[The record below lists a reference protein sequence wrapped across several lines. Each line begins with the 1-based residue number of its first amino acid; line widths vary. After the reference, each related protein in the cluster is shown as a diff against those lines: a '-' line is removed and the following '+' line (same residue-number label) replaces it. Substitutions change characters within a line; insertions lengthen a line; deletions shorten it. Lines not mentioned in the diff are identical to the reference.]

1 MTQKG
6 GAMQQQPQGR
16 LPSLP
21 QSPAAVP
28 GEWFAVQTK
37 PRHEKKSAA
46 ELEEKAVEVFLPM
59 YSAIHHWSDRK
70 REVQLPLF
78 PNYLFVRI
86 TESRSERALVLR
98 TNGVLSFVGTRG
110 VGSCIPDEEIEAVQ
124 KVLASKAPFTHYPF
138 LNVGQKVRI
147 RGGSLDGVSGIL
159 AAVNNDRSLIISVEC
174 VQRSIAIRIDGY
186 GVEAA

>member
-1 MTQKG
+1 
-6 GAMQQQPQGR
+6 MQRQPQG
-16 LPSLP
+16 SLLSLT

-28 GEWFAVQTK
+28 DRWFAVQTK

-46 ELEEKAVEVFLPM
+46 ELEEKDVEVFLPL

-70 REVQLPLF
+70 KEVQLPLF

-86 TESRSERALVLR
+86 TVSQNERALVLR

-110 VGSCIPDEEIEAVQ
+110 VGSYIPDEEIEAVQ
-124 KVLASKAPFTHYPF
+124 RVLASRAPFTHYPF

>member
-1 MTQKG
+1 VTQKG
-6 GAMQQQPQGR
+6 GAMQQQRQGS
-16 LPSLP
+16 LLSLP
-21 QSPAAVP
+21 QLPAAVP
-28 GEWFAVQTK
+28 GGWLAVQTK

-46 ELEEKAVEVFLPM
+46 ELEEKDIEVFLPM

-70 REVQLPLF
+70 KEIQLPLF

-86 TESRSERALVLR
+86 TESRNERALVLR

-110 VGSCIPDEEIEAVQ
+110 VGSYIPDGEIEAVQ
-124 KVLASKAPFTHYPF
+124 RVLTSRAPFTHYPF